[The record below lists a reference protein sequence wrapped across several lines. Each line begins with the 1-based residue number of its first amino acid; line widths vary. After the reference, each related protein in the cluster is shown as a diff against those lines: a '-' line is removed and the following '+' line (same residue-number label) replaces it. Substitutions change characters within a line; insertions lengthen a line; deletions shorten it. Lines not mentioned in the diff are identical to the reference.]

1 MSACLLSF
9 IIAVLYSVKNI
20 MPDFPGLSTI
30 DEGEH
35 RQIRTA
41 CFSGN
46 QYDWFPVP
54 GLAGQPCFR
63 GLFLLPELNQIVGI

>member
-9 IIAVLYSVKNI
+9 IIAVLYSVENI

-35 RQIRTA
+35 RQIRSVGV
-41 CFSGN
+41 SGN
-46 QYDWFPVP
+46 QNDWFPVP
-54 GLAGQPCFR
+54 GPAEQPCFR